1 MSTMVPEQSIE
12 DLSPE
17 EREALRDFIGVEV
30 HCRRCG
36 SHFGHIIA
44 VDGTILH
51 CVNGAAFHF
60 TAAA

>member
-36 SHFGHIIA
+36 SHFGHIISVA
-44 VDGTILH
+44 GTILH
-51 CVNGAAFHF
+51 CVNGAAFQF